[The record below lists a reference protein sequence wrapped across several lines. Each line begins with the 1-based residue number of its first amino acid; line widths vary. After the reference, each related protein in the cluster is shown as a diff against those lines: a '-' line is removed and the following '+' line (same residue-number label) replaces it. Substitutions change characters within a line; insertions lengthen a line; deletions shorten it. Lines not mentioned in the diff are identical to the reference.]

1 MYATVGVSREVCL
14 GSGKVLRWVALSSG
28 FVVEVLPSSV
38 PAIVSGP
45 YLFLIHRYSCTK
57 LHAHI
62 HIRTHVPRQY
72 LLGHEMDNMN
82 GCMHLPPHM
91 CS

>member
-1 MYATVGVSREVCL
+1 MYATVGVSPVVCP
-14 GSGKVLRWVALSSG
+14 GSRKVLRCVALSSG
-28 FVVEVLPSSV
+28 YVVDTLPSSV
-38 PAIVSGP
+38 PVIVLGNHF
-45 YLFLIHRYSCTK
+45 FLIHGYSCTK

-62 HIRTHVPRQY
+62 NIRTHAPRQY